1 MPEEAAGASDD
12 ALADVE
18 DAGVLFEEAAGVVEL
33 LEVEISS
40 VDESAV
46 VLSALILSLI
56 LLIS

>member
-1 MPEEAAGASDD
+1 LPDEAAGASDD

-18 DAGVLFEEAAGVVEL
+18 DVVVLFEEAAGVVEL
-33 LEVEISS
+33 LEVETSS

-46 VLSALILSLI
+46 VLSVLILSLI

>member
-18 DAGVLFEEAAGVVEL
+18 DVVVLFEEAAGVVD
-33 LEVEISS
+33 VETSS